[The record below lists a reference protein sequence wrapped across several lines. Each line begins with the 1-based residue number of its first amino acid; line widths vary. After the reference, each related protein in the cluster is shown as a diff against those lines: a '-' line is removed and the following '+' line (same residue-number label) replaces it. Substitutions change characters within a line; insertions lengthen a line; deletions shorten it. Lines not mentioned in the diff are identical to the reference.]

1 MAVIILCELVGII
14 HSTDKIHVVV
24 NGVQLAAKE
33 EALGNFNRDKIAEV
47 IDKGHAITH
56 RRREVIFRG
65 LAERMKEIPRF
76 HDVHRIHSNG
86 SNQREARSASIRL

>member
-14 HSTDKIHVVV
+14 HSTDKIHVIV
-24 NGVQLAAKE
+24 KE

-65 LAERMKEIPRF
+65 LADRVKEIPRF
-76 HDVHRIHSNG
+76 HDVHGIHSNG
-86 SNQREARSASIRL
+86 SNQREALAASIRLL